1 LWYNKEAKISER
13 KKTKMEF
20 INDFNLKKQAD
31 DLGIKVWQ
39 TPGFL
44 FIIMGILTVVVMLG
58 TYFVSRNYNNP
69 EILVIAESLVVIITL
84 TIGTSVVRFVDQIT
98 RLNKAKSEFV
108 SLASHQLRT
117 PLSAI
122 KWETELLL
130 TKFKKGLNKKQ
141 MDNVESISILS
152 QRMIRMVND
161 LLDVARIDQNRLI
174 LRKQNFNFMNNV
186 KNVLA
191 DLEPIA
197 KKRNI
202 SIVFVAKKNLP
213 NAIGDPEKINLAVE
227 NITSNAIKYTT
238 SGGKVEVKISKNGN
252 FLVFDAKDN
261 GVGIPREQH
270 SRVFEKFFRS
280 DNAVK
285 YQTEGTGLGLYIA
298 KNIIEQLGGEM
309 WFQSIENVGS
319 IFSFSLP
326 IAKK

>member
-1 LWYNKEAKISER
+1 
-13 KKTKMEF
+13 MEV

-31 DLGIKVWQ
+31 ELGIKIWQ

-44 FIIMGILTVVVMLG
+44 FIIMGAFTFVVMVG
-58 TYFVSRNYNNP
+58 TYFVSKNYDDP
-69 EILVIAESLVVIITL
+69 QVLVVAESLVVIITM
-84 TIGTSVVRFVDQIT
+84 TIGTLIVRFVDQII

-141 MDNVESISILS
+141 LDNIESISTLS
-152 QRMIRMVND
+152 HRMIRMVSD
-161 LLDVARIDQNRLI
+161 LLDVARIDQSRLI
-174 LRKQNFNFMNNV
+174 LRKQNFNFVSNV
-186 KNVLA
+186 RKILLE
-191 DLEPIA
+191 LEPIA

-202 SIVFVAKKNLP
+202 SITLTTKKNLP
-213 NAIGDPEKINLAVE
+213 NVMGDPEKINLAVE
-227 NITSNAIKYTT
+227 NITNNAIKYTT
-238 SGGKVEVKISKNGN
+238 SGGKIEIRVSKDDN
-252 FLVFDAKDN
+252 FLIFDVKDN

-270 SRVFEKFFRS
+270 GRVFEKFFRS

-298 KNIIEQLGGEM
+298 KNIVEQLGGEI

-326 IAKK
+326 IAKKEKV